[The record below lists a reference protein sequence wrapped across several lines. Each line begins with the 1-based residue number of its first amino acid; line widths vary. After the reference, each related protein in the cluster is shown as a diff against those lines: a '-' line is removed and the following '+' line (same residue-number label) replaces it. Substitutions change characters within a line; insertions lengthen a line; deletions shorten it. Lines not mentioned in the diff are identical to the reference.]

1 MPLYLSIGVSEE
13 RILDGTP
20 EDLKPFLE
28 AYNLRRI
35 EADEQAWI
43 HNQYTMIAV
52 SVAVSRILVGNKAR
66 GKYPDKPFLQEQ
78 EEKAKEERITEE
90 EAKKQRKNLLSML
103 QLMQIN
109 FENNHDK

>member
-13 RILDGTP
+13 RVLDGTP

-52 SVAVSRILVGNKAR
+52 SVAVSRVLVGNKAK
-66 GKYPDKPFLQEQ
+66 GKYPNKPFLQDKETREQ
-78 EEKAKEERITEE
+78 ESQGFTDAERFGAWAIAYNIDHEKK
-90 EAKKQRKNLLSML
+90 
-103 QLMQIN
+103 
-109 FENNHDK
+109 